1 VSQLFVVAKYHF
13 AERHDKNSQ
22 QLLYR
27 VFFSI
32 DGKHFV
38 LPCAFVWDDFKIPFS
53 HLKMFPYLF
62 PYNFG

>member
-13 AERHDKNSQ
+13 AERHYKNSQ

-27 VFFSI
+27 VFFQSMANI
-32 DGKHFV
+32 
-38 LPCAFVWDDFKIPFS
+38 LCAFVWDDFKIPFS